1 MIIHHLHRT
10 EGALLPVVYFEW
22 FSRDSLERYA
32 VFLSVGRAVSRAR
45 VCLWSPRRSPDPD
58 RPAGPSRPCLTR
70 ARAPPSVAL
79 QATTVSLATRPR
91 RGAEH
96 RVRVCRTGAA
106 CPRAA
111 PHGAAAQRAGGTP
124 RGPTT
129 RDARGGAPAA
139 AAAAAASCS
148 QTQKTRR
155 ARTGS
160 ARLARAAPRANRPER
175 VEKSAASYN
184 HPREGP
190 TWGERTERKETI
202 RRINVPDCVERVEP
216 RAGRMDSPSLVGAT
230 PDGHQQ
236 SNEREGGGV
245 TTVYTGERRRI
256 QRDPA
261 ASRRVEAPPTYDAQ
275 APPRPRRHTAHPLR
289 PLPHPPA
296 SSPSPTFRRPPCSP
310 PPSLFSFL
318 ALPPSL

>member
-1 MIIHHLHRT
+1 M
-10 EGALLPVVYFEW
+10 
-22 FSRDSLERYA
+22 
-32 VFLSVGRAVSRAR
+32 FLSVGRAVSRAR

-175 VEKSAASYN
+175 EEKSTASYN
-184 HPREGP
+184 PSEGRTNLGRKNRTKRNHPTDIRARLRGEGGAKGGEDGLSVIGGSDPRWPP
-190 TWGERTERKETI
+190 TI
-202 RRINVPDCVERVEP
+202 
-216 RAGRMDSPSLVGAT
+216 
-230 PDGHQQ
+230 Q
-236 SNEREGGGV
+236 REGGGGGHDGLHWGEK
-245 TTVYTGERRRI
+245 TDPTGSCSQSARRGATHLR
-256 QRDPA
+256 R
-261 ASRRVEAPPTYDAQ
+261 ASPP
-275 APPRPRRHTAHPLR
+275 
-289 PLPHPPA
+289 
-296 SSPSPTFRRPPCSP
+296 SPSAPHYIMLS
-310 PPSLFSFL
+310 
-318 ALPPSL
+318 